1 MDFLMKI
8 RDFWKGLPFLVK
20 ILAIALLAGL
30 LLWFFKFRKSTN
42 QKVVYQTATVEKG
55 TLVSSV
61 SASGNVVSSNFIPIN
76 TTATGVVKEI
86 FVKEGQKVYQG
97 QRIARVELDFDGQQ
111 RLASAYASLVS
122 ANNSLNAANNNLR
135 QAQASLEKVYDD
147 IKGHDTD
154 ETFAMKETRTRAEVA
169 KDNAYD
175 SVKNAQANLSAASFN
190 YRLASPNVF
199 APVSGTVGSI
209 NVAVGMVL
217 GNSSSQSTTSS
228 ANQNRIG
235 VIIIDGAPIASFNVS
250 EVDIPKI
257 KEGQKAIITLDSI
270 ADKTF
275 TGKVVAVDRI
285 GVSSSGV
292 TNYPVLIKF
301 DSTSPDILPNMS
313 ASANIILDT
322 KTDVLLVPNSA
333 VVTTNGVTSVRLL
346 ENGKETSVPV
356 QVGIS
361 SDTSTEIVSGLKEG
375 DIVITGTVSSTTSSG
390 QNRTTSPFSS
400 FGGGFRMR

>member
-190 YRLASPNVF
+190 YRLASPNVV
-199 APVSGTVGSI
+199 APVSGTVGSV

-275 TGKVVAVDRI
+275 TGRVVAVDRI

-292 TNYPVLIKF
+292 TNYPVLIQF